1 MDMKTTK
8 AMLKLGLVGLF
19 LTTFIT
25 LAQAQTIDKDPQAK
39 VVVGPETP
47 ISDAGRVTA
56 ITPLLTG
63 GNSDYE
69 TLHAVLFYNPAT
81 SGPGLTFVASLVE
94 DHDTRTGGDALEFTM
109 YKWSYM
115 GADGVTPTTLYGL
128 DAGGTEKTVGVDD
141 PANRHTVTS
150 LAPGFHYFRVEG
162 YIIPEGADD
171 SELCTVEDETFV
183 VYVLPPLAVTTTH
196 TGENGLL
203 QYCEIDATTQQNV
216 QMTAT
221 VAYDGYTGDP
231 AIADG
236 FELKYTWYAVK
247 SENATDIFA
256 DDIDDFPTIDPT
268 KVDIGDAVAQ
278 PEAIVVSSSNEF
290 TPTIAEIGSY
300 KFFVEVEYT
309 VKARDYDGAETDDA
323 RKRVYAIYRQWFG
336 GADQDLAS
344 VVFVTPQPGKPHI
357 TVEGVTD

>member
-8 AMLKLGLVGLF
+8 KMLKLGLVGLF

-25 LAQAQTIDKDPQAK
+25 LAQAQSIDKDPQAK
-39 VVVGPETP
+39 VLVGPETP

-69 TLHAVLFYNPAT
+69 SLHAVLFYNPST
-81 SGPGLTFVASLVE
+81 SGPGLTFVASLIE
-94 DHDTRTGGDALEFTM
+94 DHATRTGGDALEFTM
-109 YKWSYM
+109 YKWFYM
-115 GADGVTPTTLYGL
+115 GQDNNAAVADYGL
-128 DAGGTEKTVGVDD
+128 DAGGTDKTVGLDTD
-141 PANRHTVTS
+141 PNKHTVTS
-150 LAPGFHYFRVEG
+150 LAPGYHYFRVES

-183 VYVLPPLAVTTTH
+183 VYVLPPLTVTVTH
-196 TGENGLL
+196 TGTNELL
-203 QYCEIDATTQQNV
+203 QYCEIDAATQQNV

-231 AIADG
+231 DIADG

-247 SENATDIFA
+247 SEHATDIFA
-256 DDIDDFPTIDPT
+256 DDIADFPTIDPT
-268 KVDIGDAVAQ
+268 KVDIGAAVAQ
-278 PEAIVVSSSNEF
+278 PEAIVVSNTNEF
-290 TPTIAEIGSY
+290 TPTIATIGSY

-309 VKARDYDGAETDDA
+309 VKTRDYDGAETDNA
-323 RKRVYAIYRQWFG
+323 RKRVHAIYRQWFG